1 MQNECA
7 MHTESRKLASSA
19 ILQEK
24 KDSCVTKIYYVSR
37 RIAENLEILR
47 EFSILTPCSMMLFVA
62 TVRRPA

>member
-1 MQNECA
+1 MRNECA
-7 MHTESRKLASSA
+7 MHIESRKLASSS
-19 ILQEK
+19 ILREK